1 MKEIAFRLIALSLG
15 LVLSLGVLE
24 AVLRQL
30 PVATG
35 TFAEPVNAQAPVF
48 RFVPNRDFT
57 WSNNWNFSIV
67 NRGHVN
73 NAGFVNDQDYAPEG
87 PRPLIAVVGDS
98 YVEAFQVP
106 YPQTFHGRL
115 AARLFERARVFSFA
129 ASGAPLSQYL
139 VWMRHARQTYD
150 ANALVVVVIGNDF
163 DESLAQYKVGPGLHH
178 YVEESGGL
186 VLHRF
191 DYAPGLIRPLV
202 ETSALAR
209 YLLLNLH
216 ADETLTRALRG
227 GPIASADAAEPPA
240 FIGNVPAQVDEQ
252 RLRQSQRAV
261 QAFFRD
267 LPEYAALPAER
278 ILFVLD
284 GLRYPANAAA
294 AGSYFG
300 QMRRYFTVEARQRG
314 YPVIDADDS
323 FIPEARSDPA
333 ARFEWP
339 SDGHWNVLAHRLIA
353 EAVLASTW
361 MDGLLPE
368 SGVRTA
374 RR

>member
-1 MKEIAFRLIALSLG
+1 MKELAFRFLALSLG
-15 LVLSLGVLE
+15 LVLSLCVLEGVLR
-24 AVLRQL
+24 LL
-30 PVATG
+30 PVSTG
-35 TFAEPVNAQAPVF
+35 TFAEPVNAQTPVF

-73 NAGFVNDQDYAPEG
+73 NAGFVNDQDYASEG
-87 PRPLIAVVGDS
+87 VRPLIGVVGDS

-106 YPQTFHGRL
+106 YAQTFHGRL
-115 AARLFERARVFSFA
+115 AARLTGRARVFSFA

-139 VWMRHARQTYD
+139 IWMRHARQTYD
-150 ANALVVVVIGNDF
+150 VDALLVTVVGNDF

-178 YVEESGGL
+178 YVEGPDGL
-186 VLHRF
+186 VMRRF
-191 DYAPGLIRPLV
+191 DYAPGRIRPLV
-202 ETSALAR
+202 EASALAR

-216 ADETLTRALRG
+216 ADHTLSRALRG
-227 GPIASADAAEPPA
+227 GLIADAGAAEPPG
-240 FIGNVPAQVDEQ
+240 FIGNVPAQVDQQ

-261 QAFFRD
+261 LAFFQD
-267 LPEYAALPAER
+267 LPDYAGLPAER

-294 AGSYFG
+294 EDSYFG
-300 QMRRYFTVEARQRG
+300 QMRRYFSAEARRLG

-323 FIPEARSDPA
+323 FMPYARNVPE

-339 SDGHWNVLAHRLIA
+339 SDGHWNALAHGLIA

-361 MDGLLPE
+361 IDRFLP
-368 SGVRTA
+368 
-374 RR
+374 